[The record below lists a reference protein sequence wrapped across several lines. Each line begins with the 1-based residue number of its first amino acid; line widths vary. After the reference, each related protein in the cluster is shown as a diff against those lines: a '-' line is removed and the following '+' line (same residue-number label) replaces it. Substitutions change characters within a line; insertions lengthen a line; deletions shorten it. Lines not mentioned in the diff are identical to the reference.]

1 LPGPAIHGRAFARSE
16 DTLSVFGKP
25 SALTLLRRNPM
36 FDLLIIVVMLGILA
50 SLGAGLF
57 FLVRDRGQSE
67 RTVISLSIRVVLT
80 VLLLVLLAL
89 GFVRR
94 FL

>member
-1 LPGPAIHGRAFARSE
+1 
-16 DTLSVFGKP
+16 
-25 SALTLLRRNPM
+25 M

>member
-1 LPGPAIHGRAFARSE
+1 
-16 DTLSVFGKP
+16 
-25 SALTLLRRNPM
+25 M
-36 FDLLIIVVMLGILA
+36 FDLLIIVVMLGILV

-67 RTVISLSIRVVLT
+67 RTVLSLSIRVALT